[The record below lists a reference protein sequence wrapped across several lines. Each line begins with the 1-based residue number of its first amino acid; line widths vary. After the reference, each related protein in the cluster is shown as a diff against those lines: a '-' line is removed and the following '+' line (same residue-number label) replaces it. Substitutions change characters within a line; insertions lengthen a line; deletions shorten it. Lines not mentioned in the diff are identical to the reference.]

1 MAHAADY
8 APWLAVATL
17 CAVGVAARVLAG
29 ALRRLVLL
37 GCLPRP
43 SQEHW
48 LLGSLRQM
56 LHPRQHL
63 LLAAWAKELGS
74 VFTFRIL
81 FTRVGA
87 LQSCPCQWR
96 HRGCRDCQCAHIG
109 LVMATQHQ

>member
-17 CAVGVAARVLAG
+17 CAVGFAARVLAG
-29 ALRRLVLL
+29 NLRRLVLL
-37 GCLPRP
+37 GDLPRP
-43 SQEHW
+43 SQEHS

-74 VFTFRIL
+74 IFTFRIL

-87 LQSCPCQWR
+87 LQRSCQAVSTGPTV
-96 HRGCRDCQCAHIG
+96 AAETVSVLT
-109 LVMATQHQ
+109 LV

>member
-8 APWLAVATL
+8 APWLAITVL
-17 CAVGVAARVLAG
+17 CAVGVAASLLAG
-29 ALRRLVLL
+29 AFRRLVLL
-37 GCLPRP
+37 GALPHP

-63 LLAAWAKELGS
+63 ILAAWAKELGS
-74 VFTFRIL
+74 MFAFRIL

-87 LQSCPCQWR
+87 L
-96 HRGCRDCQCAHIG
+96 
-109 LVMATQHQ
+109 